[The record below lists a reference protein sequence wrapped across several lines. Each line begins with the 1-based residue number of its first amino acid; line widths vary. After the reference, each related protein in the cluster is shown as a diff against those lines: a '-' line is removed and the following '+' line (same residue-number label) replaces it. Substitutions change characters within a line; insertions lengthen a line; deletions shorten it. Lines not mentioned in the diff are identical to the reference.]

1 MSESSSPAE
10 IVIIGSGI
18 MSAKLAVLLKQLDP
32 TNRIT
37 VYEAAEELSPEA
49 SHGWHNAGTGHAGI
63 CELSYTPDLETDGTV
78 DVTKAIDIF
87 AEFEQSLQFWAHAV
101 HSGII
106 KDPGTFIQPVPHVSF
121 VRTAEQLA
129 YLKARYEG
137 LAAHHFFSSMAFS
150 TDRSKIDA

>member
-63 CELSYTPDLETDGTV
+63 CELSYTPDLEADGTV

-106 KDPGTFIQPVPHVSF
+106 KDRRARRSPLFLIDGLLDGSLEDRCLGSPADRVPRR
-121 VRTAEQLA
+121 RT
-129 YLKARYEG
+129 YRR
-137 LAAHHFFSSMAFS
+137 HPH
-150 TDRSKIDA
+150 DRRHRR